1 VTVSYQAVCWRD
13 IPAQVKM
20 RAGRERRARAL
31 GERFQQA
38 IDQVAMR
45 TGATKSDDYL
55 EEWRSLEWQEREGE
69 FEAVLEAV
77 VGELESLYPEARLR
91 ALLSSGGRED

>member
-1 VTVSYQAVCWRD
+1 MTVSYQVVYRRD
-13 IPAQVKM
+13 IPAQVKV
-20 RAGRERRARAL
+20 RAGRQRRARAL

-69 FEAVLEAV
+69 LEAVLEAV
-77 VGELESLYPEARLR
+77 VGELESLYPEARLK